1 MTYVVTTDYELSQ
14 VVAPRLLNA
23 PVEYDYRYIDQLNN
37 VLRLYF
43 NQLDKI
49 LGQLNSVTSSTAGTL
64 LKFPFGSF
72 QDNTNQQPSV
82 NYPTPLSFTQVDYTN
97 QVVLTDTTASFTGAR
112 VGTTLTVSAITGQL
126 YVGSHLFGTG
136 YDTAV
141 VTASIT
147 ANVMNVTAVTSGTL
161 TVGAYLVDG
170 AGVVAGTR
178 IAAFIS
184 GSGGVGTYL
193 INTPTGASITVA
205 STTITAYGVYIVDQL
220 TGTAGAAGTYTTSTS
235 GTLASRAMTSRVT
248 SRLTALVAGTY
259 NFQWSGQFS
268 NADNAIEDA
277 YVWLRINGVDLAGS
291 TGKLSLPA
299 RKSAGV
305 PSTSIIGWNY
315 YVNLNANDYLEIF
328 AVVTNS
334 AITIKAYPAVTGT
347 PLAYPSTASVVAT
360 LGFVSAL
367 Y

>member
-1 MTYVVTTDYELSQ
+1 MAEFKVGPLISPQ
-14 VVAPRLLNA
+14 APRLPNA
-23 PVEYDYRYIDQLNN
+23 TEEYDKDYINQLNN
-37 VLRLYF
+37 ILRLYF
-43 NQLDKI
+43 NQLQNFN
-49 LGQLNSVTSSTAGTL
+49 QLFTTNTGGAY
-64 LKFPFGSF
+64 LKFPSGSF

-97 QVVLTDTTASFTGAR
+97 QIVLTDTTASFTGAR
-112 VGTTLTVSAITGQL
+112 VGTTLTVSSITGQL

-147 ANVMNVTAVTSGTL
+147 ANVMTVTGVTSGAL
-161 TVGAYLVDG
+161 TVGNYLVDG
-170 AGVVAGTR
+170 VGVLAGTR

-193 INTPTGASITVA
+193 INTPTGTSITVA
-205 STTITAYGVYIVDQL
+205 STTITGYGVYIVDQL

-268 NADNAIEDA
+268 NLANSTEDA
-277 YVWLRINGVDLAGS
+277 YVWLRINGTDLAGS
-291 TGKLSLPA
+291 TGKLSLLA
-299 RKSAGV
+299 RKSAGI
-305 PSTSIIGWNY
+305 PSTNIIGWNY

-328 AVVTNS
+328 AVVTS
-334 AITIKAYPAVTGT
+334 ANLTIATYPKTTGT

>member
-1 MTYVVTTDYELSQ
+1 MTITFF
-14 VVAPRLLNA
+14 P
-23 PVEYDYRYIDQLNN
+23 P
-37 VLRLYF
+37 
-43 NQLDKI
+43 
-49 LGQLNSVTSSTAGTL
+49 STAANAL
-64 LKFPFGSF
+64 LRFPSGSF
-72 QDNTNQQPSV
+72 QDNTNQQPSI
-82 NYPTPLSFTQVDYTN
+82 NYPTPLSFTQVDYSN
-97 QVVLTDTTASFTGAR
+97 QIVLTDTTASFTGAR

-136 YDTAV
+136 YETAV

-161 TVGAYLVDG
+161 AVGNYLVDG
-170 AGVVAGTR
+170 GGVPAGTR
-178 IAAFIS
+178 IAAFLTGS
-184 GSGGVGTYL
+184 GSTGTYL
-193 INTPTGASITVA
+193 INVPDGSSITVA

-235 GTLASRAMTSRVT
+235 GTLASRAMTSRTT
-248 SRLTALVAGTY
+248 SRLTALIAGTY

-268 NADNAIEDA
+268 NLANSTEDA
-277 YVWLRINGVDLAGS
+277 YVWLRINGTDLAGS
-291 TGKLSLPA
+291 TGRLGFVQ

-305 PSTSIIGWNY
+305 PTSTISGWNY

-328 AVVTNS
+328 AVVTS
-334 AITIKAYPAVTGT
+334 ANLTIATYSKVTGT

-360 LGFVSAL
+360 MGFVSGL